1 MSLYIEKLDIHS
13 FRGVSSLQLN
23 NLAAVNILTGDNNCG
38 RTSVLEIIR
47 SYENPEDL
55 RVWSGILRREGYI
68 PGFSRLFSYYDGFYD
83 LFNINEKRKRVEY
96 TIETCKENVNN
107 TENVLLEA
115 TEGTEEL
122 TLSEYSE
129 LTGRKYLED
138 PEEEL
143 SESTIPVQKIDMRAI
158 INGKILSSTTIADGQ
173 LRNIYRKGTI
183 PEEREGS
190 NIVYISPSKHT

>member
-38 RTSVLEIIR
+38 KASVLEIIR

-83 LFNINEKRKRVEY
+83 LFNINEKE
-96 TIETCKENVNN
+96 KELNI
-107 TENVLLEA
+107 LLK
-115 TEGTEEL
+115 L
-122 TLSEYSE
+122 V
-129 LTGRKYLED
+129 K
-138 PEEEL
+138 
-143 SESTIPVQKIDMRAI
+143 KM
-158 INGKILSSTTIADGQ
+158 
-173 LRNIYRKGTI
+173 
-183 PEEREGS
+183 
-190 NIVYISPSKHT
+190 